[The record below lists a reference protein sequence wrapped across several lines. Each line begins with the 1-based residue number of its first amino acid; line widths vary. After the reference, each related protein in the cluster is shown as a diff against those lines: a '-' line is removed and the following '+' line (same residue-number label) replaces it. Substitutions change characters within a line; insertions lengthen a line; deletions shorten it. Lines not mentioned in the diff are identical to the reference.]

1 MKLSFILG
9 AAIGYVLGSRA
20 GRERYEHLVA
30 IGRRVVGSQTV
41 QATAGV
47 LQAQLHEFTDRTRQ
61 RVATGS
67 TARRL
72 HLAPQSAVNGHSSR

>member
-1 MKLSFILG
+1 MKLSFLLG
-9 AAIGYVLGSRA
+9 AAVGYLLGSRA

-47 LQAQLHEFTDRTRQ
+47 VEAQLNEFIG
-61 RVATGS
+61 RVRG
-67 TARRL
+67 TA
-72 HLAPQSAVNGHSSR
+72 GHHHS